1 MKKLFVFFGVL
12 MMTIFLTSAF
22 APRAEAKRT
31 VRMWSYAKNNVEEWE
46 SRKADIEARFNINL
60 DIELV
65 AQNAFVQKLQA
76 VMMEGRNVP
85 DVIEWMIDTNRILNA
100 DPKKSFVIPLDKYIA
115 ESEIFPSVVKGRVQW
130 VTYGNHVY
138 GLPHDVHP
146 VVLVYND
153 TLWKS
158 VGVDLA
164 QIKTWDEFFEKSK
177 KLTEAK
183 KGGKP
188 IHYALPYGKNGLN
201 NTMFMIWQ
209 QTGSQILDTNGRP
222 DFTSPKFTAFVKK
235 WLAWQKT
242 NAFSTWDWGNF
253 SALLANGTLASYISP
268 DWWIPQVDE
277 AAKRYKFKVRDL
289 PMYSGGSPTTASWG
303 GTFLAIPKGTENP
316 DQIFSII
323 EAMQY
328 DKDAMIVRWEKT
340 CMLPPMANIWDHPAF
355 KKADS
360 RFGGQPLGSI
370 MVSSA
375 LDLPK
380 INTGDV
386 FWDAISD
393 FAGEYTEMATGKK
406 SVEDGL
412 VATQTKAM
420 NRIEK

>member
-1 MKKLFVFFGVL
+1 
-12 MMTIFLTSAF
+12 
-22 APRAEAKRT
+22 
-31 VRMWSYAKNNVEEWE
+31 
-46 SRKADIEARFNINL
+46 
-60 DIELV
+60 
-65 AQNAFVQKLQA
+65 
-76 VMMEGRNVP
+76 
-85 DVIEWMIDTNRILNA
+85 
-100 DPKKSFVIPLDKYIA
+100 
-115 ESEIFPSVVKGRVQW
+115 
-130 VTYGNHVY
+130 
-138 GLPHDVHP
+138 
-146 VVLVYND
+146 
-153 TLWKS
+153 
-158 VGVDLA
+158 
-164 QIKTWDEFFEKSK
+164 
-177 KLTEAK
+177 
-183 KGGKP
+183 
-188 IHYALPYGKNGLN
+188 
-201 NTMFMIWQ
+201 MFMIWQ